1 MTDRPHTAFAFYWRN
16 ERTILGLAM
25 IFLILLFWEGL
36 SRGWWADLLH
46 PLFGASAE
54 KLRVRPIFIS
64 SPTAVARKAY
74 ELYFV
79 TGGIWRH
86 LATSGLEIAVG
97 LGAAI
102 IIGIPL
108 GLWAGRNRLASYAL
122 EPFMSAFNATPQV
135 ALLPLV
141 ILWVGTGFACR
152 ALIIFMLT
160 ILPLLINAHAAVQT
174 VDPRLQRVARS
185 FSSSEWRLFTTI
197 ILPSSVPFLLAG
209 LRLAIG
215 RAMVGVVVGE
225 LYGSAIGIG
234 IMINKAGVL
243 FQTDTVFVGVFT
255 IVAAG
260 LCLTELVRHIEKR
273 VQIWR
278 PDAAE
283 QSS

>member
-25 IFLILLFWEGL
+25 ILLILLFWEGL

-102 IIGIPL
+102 VIGIPL

-174 VDPRLQRVARS
+174 VEPRLQRVARS
-185 FSSSEWRLFTTI
+185 LSSSEWRLFTTI